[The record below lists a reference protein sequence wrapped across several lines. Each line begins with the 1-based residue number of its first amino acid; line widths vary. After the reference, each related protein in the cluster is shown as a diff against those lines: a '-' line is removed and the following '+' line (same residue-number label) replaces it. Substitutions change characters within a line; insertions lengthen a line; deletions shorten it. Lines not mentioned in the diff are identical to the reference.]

1 MIFVVCT
8 NASILYPLFSID
20 RTLGGD
26 ISIVCQKHQANHER
40 ASVLPFPKQGC
51 HKIRQPD

>member
-8 NASILYPLFSID
+8 SASILDPWFSID

-26 ISIVCQKHQANHER
+26 ISIVCQKYQANHER
-40 ASVLPFPKQGC
+40 ASALPLS
-51 HKIRQPD
+51 

>member
-8 NASILYPLFSID
+8 NASILYPWFSID

-26 ISIVCQKHQANHER
+26 ISIVCQKYQANHER
-40 ASVLPFPKQGC
+40 AQHCPFRSKVAT
-51 HKIRQPD
+51 R